1 MRDENFRSL
10 KSRLLES
17 GVSPKHV
24 RRIVIELR
32 DHHDDLVDE
41 CLAGGA
47 SAEEAVAMASAR
59 IGDPGRIADRILGTP
74 ELRTWIYR
82 YPRVARLYLPVAYA
96 LLLPA
101 APVFA
106 GIANPGVVMR
116 WGAALMLSA
125 GVTAAML
132 LSMQLAIVLT

>member
-1 MRDENFRSL
+1 MRSDHFQSL
-10 KSRLLES
+10 QSRLIES

-24 RRIVIELR
+24 RRIVIELQ
-32 DHHDDLVDE
+32 DHYDDLVE
-41 CLAGGA
+41 ERLADGA
-47 SAEEAVAMASAR
+47 TRAEASEVATAR
-59 IGDPGRIADRILGTP
+59 LGDTGQIAERMLGAP
-74 ELRTWIYR
+74 ELRTWVYR
-82 YPRVARLYLPVAYA
+82 YPGIARVYLPIAYT

-116 WGAALMLSA
+116 WGMALMLSA

>member
-1 MRDENFRSL
+1 MGNETFRLL

-17 GVSPKHV
+17 GVSPRHV
-24 RRIVIELR
+24 RRIVIELE
-32 DHHDDLVDE
+32 DHHADLVDE
-41 CLAGGA
+41 FLAAGA
-47 SAEEAVAMASAR
+47 DSADAIARASAR
-59 IGDPGRIADRILGTP
+59 IGDPSDIADRMLEAP

-82 YPRVARLYLPVAYA
+82 YPRLARVYLPVAYA

-116 WGAALMLSA
+116 WGMALMLAA

>member
-1 MRDENFRSL
+1 MFEEQFHPL

-17 GVSPKHV
+17 GVAPKHV
-24 RRIVIELR
+24 RRIVTELN
-32 DHHDDLVDE
+32 DHFDDLVDE
-41 CLAGGA
+41 ALADGA
-47 SAEEAVAMASAR
+47 SETEAAETAAAR
-59 IGDPGRIADRILGTP
+59 IGEPSCIADRILETP

-82 YPRVARLYLPVAYA
+82 YPRVARIYLPVAYA

-106 GIANPGVVMR
+106 GLANPGVVMR